1 VFTLVD
7 VILTFCMAQAIFDD
21 LKTKLNSSIVK
32 KIGGIYQFDVKGADG
47 VERSWLVDLKNG
59 DGSIKTGADTH
70 DVKLIFSSEE
80 DFIQLMTGKAK
91 AQALFMK
98 GKLKI
103 KGKMPLAMKLEELM
117 KAAAKPSASNSSN
130 TATSS
135 EKKEDDSPTSEF
147 KATKTFEQLKNGL
160 DPSLVQ
166 KVKGVYQF
174 DIKGSAGKTQ
184 SWLVD
189 LKNGSGSIKT
199 GTGPNDCLLSLSDDD
214 FVDLFSG
221 KLKAQSAYMQGRLK
235 IKGNM
240 GLAMKLE
247 LLMKARSKL

>member
-1 VFTLVD
+1 
-7 VILTFCMAQAIFDD
+7 
-21 LKTKLNSSIVK
+21 
-32 KIGGIYQFDVKGADG
+32 
-47 VERSWLVDLKNG
+47 
-59 DGSIKTGADTH
+59 
-70 DVKLIFSSEE
+70 
-80 DFIQLMTGKAK
+80 MTGKAK

-103 KGKMPLAMKLEELM
+103 KGKMALAMKLEELM
-117 KAAAKPSASNSSN
+117 KAPKSSGSSTSTSSVKKEEKEDS
-130 TATSS
+130 TATS
-135 EKKEDDSPTSEF
+135 SEF
-147 KATKTFEQLKNGL
+147 KATKTFEQLKSAL

-166 KVKGVYQF
+166 KVKGIYQF
-174 DIKGSAGKTQ
+174 DIKGAGGKTQ

-199 GTGPNDCLLSLSDDD
+199 GTGTNDCLLSLSDDD

>member
-1 VFTLVD
+1 
-7 VILTFCMAQAIFDD
+7 MAQAIFED
-21 LKTKLNSSIVK
+21 LKTKLNASLVK
-32 KIGGIYQFDVKGADG
+32 KIGGIYQFDIKGADG
-47 VERSWLVDLKNG
+47 VERSWIVDLKNG
-59 DGSIKTGADTH
+59 DGLVKSGADAH

-103 KGKMPLAMKLEELM
+103 KGKMALAMKLEELM
-117 KAAAKPSASNSSN
+117 KAPKSTVSN
-130 TATSS
+130 TSTNSV
-135 EKKEDDSPTSEF
+135 KKEEKEDTATTTTTVSHEF
-147 KATKTFEQLKNGL
+147 KAAKTFEQLKSAL

-166 KVKGVYQF
+166 KVKGIYQF
-174 DIKGSAGKTQ
+174 DIKGAGSRTQ

-189 LKNGSGSIKT
+189 LKNGSGSIKA

-247 LLMKARSKL
+247 LLMKAKSKL

>member
-1 VFTLVD
+1 
-7 VILTFCMAQAIFDD
+7 MAQAIFDD
-21 LKTKLNSSIVK
+21 LKTKLNASLVK
-32 KIGGIYQFDVKGADG
+32 KIGGIYQFDIKGADG
-47 VERSWLVDLKNG
+47 VERSWIFDLKNG
-59 DGSIKTGADTH
+59 DGLVKSGADAH
-70 DVKLIFSSEE
+70 DVKLIFSAEE

-103 KGKMPLAMKLEELM
+103 KGKMALAMKLEELM
-117 KAAAKPSASNSSN
+117 KAPKSTASSTSASSV
-130 TATSS
+130 
-135 EKKEDDSPTSEF
+135 KKEEKEETTTTTSHEF
-147 KATKTFEQLKNGL
+147 KATKTFEQLKSAL

-166 KVKGVYQF
+166 KVKGIYQF
-174 DIKGSAGKTQ
+174 DIKGAGGKTQ

>member
-1 VFTLVD
+1 
-7 VILTFCMAQAIFDD
+7 MAQAIFDD
-21 LKTKLNSSIVK
+21 LKTKLNASLVK
-32 KIGGIYQFDVKGADG
+32 KIGGIYQFDIKGADG
-47 VERSWLVDLKNG
+47 VERSWIVDLKNG
-59 DGSIKTGADTH
+59 DGLVKSGADAH
-70 DVKLIFSSEE
+70 DVKLIFSAEE

-103 KGKMPLAMKLEELM
+103 KGKMALAMKLEELM
-117 KAAAKPSASNSSN
+117 KAPKSAASS
-130 TATSS
+130 TTTSS
-135 EKKEDDSPTSEF
+135 VKKEEKEDTTSNEF
-147 KATKTFEQLKNGL
+147 KAAKTFEQLKSAL

-166 KVKGVYQF
+166 KVKGIYQF
-174 DIKGSAGKTQ
+174 DIKGAGGKTQ

>member
-1 VFTLVD
+1 
-7 VILTFCMAQAIFDD
+7 MAQAIFED
-21 LKTKLNSSIVK
+21 LKTKLNASLVK
-32 KIGGIYQFDVKGADG
+32 KIGGIYQFDIKGVDG
-47 VERSWLVDLKNG
+47 VERSWIVDLKNG
-59 DGSIKTGADTH
+59 DGLVKSGADAH
-70 DVKLIFSSEE
+70 DVKLIFSAEE

-103 KGKMPLAMKLEELM
+103 KGKMALAMKLEELM
-117 KAAAKPSASNSSN
+117 KAPKSTASS
-130 TATSS
+130 TTTSS
-135 EKKEDDSPTSEF
+135 VKKEEKEDTTPNEF
-147 KATKTFEQLKNGL
+147 KAAKTFEQLKSAL

-166 KVKGVYQF
+166 KVKGIYQF
-174 DIKGSAGKTQ
+174 DIKGAGGKTQ

-189 LKNGSGSIKT
+189 LKNGTGSIKT

-214 FVDLFSG
+214 FVDLFAG

-247 LLMKARSKL
+247 LLMKAKSKL